1 MLTLVLAATFAFACK
16 PADRD
21 VRLARLDA
29 QRRGLDS
36 TFDQLEARL
45 TASQARVRFWQ
56 EIRER
61 HESISAVACVS
72 QEEHADEMAKRV
84 LPSPPQRRAR
94 VATASRPHA
103 PVRVPA
109 SAVPARTQN

>member
-1 MLTLVLAATFAFACK
+1 VLTLVLAVAFASGCR

-45 TASQARVRFWQ
+45 TASQARVRFWN

-61 HESISAVACVS
+61 HESVSAVACVS
-72 QEEHADEMAKRV
+72 QEEHAEEMAKHGI
-84 LPSPPQRRAR
+84 PSQPQRRAR

-109 SAVPARTQN
+109 ATVQARTQN